1 MKTIGRIL
9 LILLAVTAVAS
20 LTYAL
25 GQTQFFSQQLFAGGR
40 HEDGRPAAGD
50 FNGSPPPFAQGDR
63 PGPGEGF
70 GLRGG
75 ERGRDGFN
83 LFAAAEF
90 ARTLIPIMLIT
101 VAVVLLTKLGDRVRK
116 RRQKGQI
123 GPPTNLTNSA

>member
-1 MKTIGRIL
+1 MKTVWRISI
-9 LILLAVTAVAS
+9 ILLAITAVAS

-40 HEDGRPAAGD
+40 LEDGRPAAGD
-50 FNGSPPPFAQGDR
+50 FNGSPPPFLQGER

-75 ERGRDGFN
+75 ERGRGSFN

-101 VAVVLLTKLGDRVRK
+101 VAVIFITKLGDWVRK
-116 RRQKGQI
+116 RRQKGQT
-123 GPPTNLTNSA
+123 GPPTNLTNFV